1 VPLVPDS
8 GLLRPATRGMRCAM
22 IRRSLETRAVALSPV
37 RHSPND
43 AVPPGL
49 PPPVVVSPAEQA
61 RLLGIARAA
70 VAVAA
75 GARPRDALQAALDE
89 GPLPELRAAAFVT
102 LTEHGELRGCMGT
115 LEADGP
121 AWASVV
127 DAAGWATRGDPRFP
141 GVRPDELGA
150 IEIDVS
156 ILGPLVPCDDPLA
169 LRPGTDGV
177 VIARGGRRGLLLP
190 EVADMVGGGAAGML
204 DACCRKAGLRPGA
217 WRDHGTKVRLF
228 RTHRFGGP
236 AA

>member
-1 VPLVPDS
+1 MAPS
-8 GLLRPATRGMRCAM
+8 TARP
-22 IRRSLETRAVALSPV
+22 SPI
-37 RHSPND
+37 D
-43 AVPPGL
+43 AVPPGFPL
-49 PPPVVVSPAEQA
+49 PIVVAPAEQA
-61 RLLGIARAA
+61 RLLDLARAA
-70 VAVAA
+70 VGVAA
-75 GARPRDALQAALDE
+75 GARPREALQSALDE
-89 GPLPELRAAAFVT
+89 GPLPELHAAAFVT
-102 LTEHGELRGCMGT
+102 LAERGELRGCMGT
-115 LEADGP
+115 LDADGP

-190 EVADMVGGGAAGML
+190 EVADMVGDGATGML
-204 DACCRKAGLRPGA
+204 DACCRKAGLRSGA
-217 WRDHGTKVRLF
+217 WRDHGTNVWLF